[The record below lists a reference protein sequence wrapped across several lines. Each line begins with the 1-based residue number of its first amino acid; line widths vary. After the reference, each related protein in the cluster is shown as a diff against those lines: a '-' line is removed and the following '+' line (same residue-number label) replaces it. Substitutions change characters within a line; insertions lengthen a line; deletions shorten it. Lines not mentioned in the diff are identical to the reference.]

1 MSSTRATAA
10 LLAAAAAITA
20 CGADAPAE
28 PAVPPLLHEST
39 AHAGDER
46 TGAQVLVLALPGPVL
61 DLPRPADV
69 HLQLAA
75 AATVHAHYA
84 ASGTV
89 MLKLDAAIGTS
100 TVPVALSPAQR
111 ATAAIGYD
119 VRLRLPAG
127 SHRLMAGIV
136 VRAFDA
142 AGRATGALSTA
153 DAALQWR
160 VQVEE
165 VAP

>member
-1 MSSTRATAA
+1 MTPPLPTAV
-10 LLAAAAAITA
+10 LLAALAALAA

-28 PAVPPLLHEST
+28 PAALPLLHESV

-46 TGAQVLVLALPGPVL
+46 TGAQVLVLALPGPEL
-61 DLPRPADV
+61 QLARPADV
-69 HLQLAA
+69 HVQLAA

-84 ASGTV
+84 AAGTV

-100 TVPVALSPAQR
+100 TVPVELSPAQR
-111 ATAAIGYD
+111 AEAAIAYD

-142 AGRATGALSTA
+142 SGRATGALSTA

-160 VQVEE
+160 VQVDE